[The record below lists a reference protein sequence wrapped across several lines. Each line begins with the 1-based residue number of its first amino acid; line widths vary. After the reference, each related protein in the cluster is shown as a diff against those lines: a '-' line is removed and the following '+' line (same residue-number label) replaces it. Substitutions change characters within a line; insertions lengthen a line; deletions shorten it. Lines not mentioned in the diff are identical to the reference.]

1 MRHRALPIHELF
13 KRAMA
18 QSLMALDTIS
28 CWCVG
33 RWWADGCLRHHNRM
47 QTQTEKWR
55 FEAYTTKRI
64 SPSPDALQT
73 FASHQR
79 ILIRR
84 KRWKRRRVMLGCFWF
99 LFSSKE
105 VRLIFFK
112 QTGALGTRWQ
122 REWCLINWLDLPKH
136 ATILLQFLK
145 SSTFI
150 YSVFACFLHMFIC
163 FWFFLHVFA
172 LACATF
178 HSCTKYSIHLNTRLL
193 DTMQD
198 SGLHVSCFYTAQN
211 DYSGPLLPE
220 TWETTRIRRITV
232 SHWVMLLSPEA
243 DVCSS
248 LM

>member
-28 CWCVG
+28 CWCLG

-105 VRLIFFK
+105 VRLNFFHK
-112 QTGALGTRWQ
+112 QGHWGLVGSGNGG
-122 REWCLINWLDLPKH
+122 LINWRLAKTCNDTLAVSQEFDFH
-136 ATILLQFLK
+136 LQCFCISLYVFLIVLL
-145 SSTFI
+145 I
-150 YSVFACFLHMFIC
+150 VFACFCTGMCHLPFLYQILH
-163 FWFFLHVFA
+163 
-172 LACATF
+172 T
-178 HSCTKYSIHLNTRLL
+178 SQY
-193 DTMQD
+193 
-198 SGLHVSCFYTAQN
+198 
-211 DYSGPLLPE
+211 
-220 TWETTRIRRITV
+220 
-232 SHWVMLLSPEA
+232 
-243 DVCSS
+243 
-248 LM
+248 

>member
-28 CWCVG
+28 CWCLG

-64 SPSPDALQT
+64 SPSPDG
-73 FASHQR
+73 FADLCITPAHFNSEE
-79 ILIRR
+79 
-84 KRWKRRRVMLGCFWF
+84 KVEAEAGDAGCFWF

-105 VRLIFFK
+105 VRLNFF
-112 QTGALGTRWQ
+112 TNRDIGDSLAAGMVAWS
-122 REWCLINWLDLPKH
+122 IGDLPRH

-150 YSVFACFLHMFIC
+150 YSVFAYLYMFFWLFVDCFCMFLH
-163 FWFFLHVFA
+163 

-198 SGLHVSCFYTAQN
+198 SGLHVSCF
-211 DYSGPLLPE
+211 
-220 TWETTRIRRITV
+220 
-232 SHWVMLLSPEA
+232 
-243 DVCSS
+243 
-248 LM
+248 